1 MDPYKGGLKQEIISF
16 FFKIILYIALLFLKI
31 VYKNAKD
38 DIIEPAHLI
47 PPPEK
52 PIPSLKL
59 AFALNP
65 ETPPAKL
72 TGLTEEEDSFIR
84 RAVCRK
90 PSLPQNQLE
99 KLVNDED
106 PSVSDE
112 AKLALKN
119 RLDFNPKGYKLPAI

>member
-1 MDPYKGGLKQEIISF
+1 M
-16 FFKIILYIALLFLKI
+16 
-31 VYKNAKD
+31 
-38 DIIEPAHLI
+38 I

-72 TGLTEEEDSFIR
+72 TSLTEEEDSFIR
-84 RAVCRK
+84 RAVCRN

-99 KLVNDED
+99 KLLIDED
-106 PSVSDE
+106 PSVSNE
-112 AKLALKN
+112 AKMALQKRSN
-119 RLDFNPKGYKLPAI
+119 FDPKGYKLPTI